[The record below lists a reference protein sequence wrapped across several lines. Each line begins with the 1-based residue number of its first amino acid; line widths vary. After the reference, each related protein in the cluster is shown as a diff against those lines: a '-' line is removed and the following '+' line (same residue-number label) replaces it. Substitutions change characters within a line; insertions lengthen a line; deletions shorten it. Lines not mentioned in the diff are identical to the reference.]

1 MSLSPLALVPPIPR
15 MVSGPVFPWIIAHRG
30 ASADAPENT
39 LAAVRLAWEQ
49 GADAVEVDLRL
60 TRDGQVVVL
69 HDATTRRTADGEL
82 AVAGATLAQLRA
94 LDAGSF
100 KGAAWRGE
108 PIPTLRE
115 VLASVP
121 PGRRIVLELK
131 NGAELLGPLAADL
144 AAAGAADGLPLE
156 RVVLITFQEEVARLA
171 KARLRAASVLWLAD
185 PRRARLGEGLP
196 QTVRRLVATAS
207 RAGLDGLHLCAHPG
221 LHAGLVEEAH
231 AARLSLFVWTVD
243 HPAEA
248 ERLLRAGVDAI
259 TTDVPGTLLGV
270 RAAWRAE

>member
-1 MSLSPLALVPPIPR
+1 MA
-15 MVSGPVFPWIIAHRG
+15 SGPASPWIVAHRG

-69 HDATTRRTADGEL
+69 HDATTRRTAGVEL
-82 AVAGATLAQLRA
+82 AVAGATLAELRA

-100 KGAAWRGE
+100 KGEAWRGE

-131 NGAELLGPLAADL
+131 DGSELLRPLAGDL
-144 AAAGAADGLPLE
+144 AAAAGAADGPSLDQ
-156 RVVLITFQEEVARLA
+156 VMLITFQEDLARLA

-185 PRRARLGEGLP
+185 PRRARQGEGLP
-196 QTVRRLVATAS
+196 QTVRRLIATAS
-207 RAGLDGLHLCAHPG
+207 RAGLDGLDLGAHPG

-231 AARLSLFVWTVD
+231 AARLSLFVWTVN

-248 ERLLRAGVDAI
+248 ERLMRVGVDAI
-259 TTDVPGTLLGV
+259 TTDAPGVLLGV
-270 RAAWRAE
+270 RAAWQRGAGD

>member
-1 MSLSPLALVPPIPR
+1 ML
-15 MVSGPVFPWIIAHRG
+15 SGPAFPWIVVHRG
-30 ASADAPENT
+30 ASVAAPENT

-69 HDATTRRTADGEL
+69 HDATTRRTAGVEL

-131 NGAELLGPLAADL
+131 DGAELLGPLAADL

-156 RVVLITFQEEVARLA
+156 RVVLITFQEDLARLA

-185 PRRARLGEGLP
+185 PRRARQGEGLP
-196 QTVRRLVATAS
+196 QTVRRLITTAS
-207 RAGLDGLHLCAHPG
+207 RAGLDGLNLCAHPG

-270 RAAWRAE
+270 RAAWREPRRVE